1 MSAEFHVRS
10 ATWSEDSEALRS
22 VRVPVFVDEQHVDP
36 NEEFDSI
43 DLQCLHI
50 LALDATGRAVGTG
63 RIDAHGKIG
72 RMAVLKEWRA
82 HGVGRE
88 ILRFAIE
95 VARHRKLS
103 RVYLHAQVSALGF
116 YERSGFR
123 ACGVVFEEAGIDH
136 RSMELL
142 L

>member
-1 MSAEFHVRS
+1 MTADFHVRS

-22 VRVPVFVDEQHVDP
+22 VRLPVFVDEQHVDP
-36 NEEFDSI
+36 NEEFDAI
-43 DLQCLHI
+43 DLQCRHI

-72 RMAVLKEWRA
+72 RMAVLKEWRVR
-82 HGVGRE
+82 GVGRE

-95 VARHRKLS
+95 VARSRKLS

-116 YERSGFR
+116 YERSGFKAYGER
-123 ACGVVFEEAGIDH
+123 FQEAGLALDG
-136 RSMELL
+136 RSA
-142 L
+142 